1 MGYLAGYLSKDL
13 DWTNEAKLCYS
24 SGCNCREC
32 TNRFESQKQCQMRRV
47 VLELVRRF
55 GAPKGVEV
63 KGILRD

>member
-1 MGYLAGYLSKDL
+1 MANITGYLTKNL
-13 DWTNEAKLCYS
+13 DWTNEARFCYM
-24 SGCNCREC
+24 SGCNCREY

-63 KGILRD
+63 KGVINE